1 MSAGGGLLE
10 LPNPFPT
17 EYGKVLLHEPP
28 DADREALLESIR
40 SGSYDKPFVADDG
53 DARTLY
59 FSLIYVQSC
68 MRIEAPDALELAYTR
83 KMMAFLLFHTNPRSL
98 LLLGLGGGSLAK
110 FCHRRL
116 PLAKVVAV
124 EISPQVIAF
133 RELFGVPPDDARF
146 RVIEA
151 DAADYLAAARD
162 KRAGLRVGP
171 KETCER
177 HDVIMIDAF
186 DRHGL
191 ASSISSPEFYAD
203 VRAALLTRGVLVC
216 NLAGLREERAAHLE
230 LMMAAFGDNLLVLP
244 VEDDGNEIV
253 FAFRDAGFEPRWRW
267 INSQA
272 QAMRSRYGLDFPR
285 FAAKLERGS
294 KLGYLQRSLG
304 GAA

>member
-1 MSAGGGLLE
+1 LLE

-28 DADREALLESIR
+28 DADREALLENIR

-68 MRIEAPDALELAYTR
+68 MRIKAPDALELTYTR

-110 FCHRRL
+110 FCHRHL
-116 PLAKVVAV
+116 PLAKIAAV

-133 RELFGVPPDDARF
+133 RELFCVPPDDARF

-151 DAADYLAAARD
+151 DAAQYLAEH
-162 KRAGLRVGP
+162 G
-171 KETCER
+171 KESRER
-177 HDVIMIDAF
+177 HDVILIDAF

-191 ASSISSPEFYAD
+191 ASSISTPEFYAD
-203 VRAALLTRGVLVC
+203 VRAALQPRGVLVC
-216 NLAGLREERAAHLE
+216 NLAGQREERAAHLE
-230 LMMAAFGDNLLVLP
+230 LMMTAFGDNLLVLP

-253 FAFRDAGFEPRWRW
+253 FAFHDAAFQPRWRW

-285 FAAKLERGS
+285 FAAKLERSS
-294 KLGYLQRSLG
+294 KLGYLQRTLG
-304 GAA
+304 GVGQS